1 MRIIRFIHLFV
12 ATWLAAGSSVASDG
26 RPVVAVI
33 DFENRATVRWWGSG
47 VGEELAGMLSNE
59 LAALGSFRLV
69 ERDKL
74 RAVLEEQNL
83 AASGRVAAGTGP
95 GIGRLTGAQYLITG
109 TVTAYDEYSGGTG
122 GGISFK
128 GISLGGKQSRAY
140 IAIDLRVIEANT
152 GEVAYARTVGG
163 TATSGGV
170 AVGISRGGFGGS
182 GPTRSARQPVSD
194 PRRAHGGGGV
204 PRVRDGGEGPLHPG
218 ISGQGTASAGSH
230 PQQAPGSEPAS
241 VLVAAV
247 IVRRRPPIRA
257 AADAGPTARLPGV
270 DAARWPAL
278 GERRGGTALGHVPAA
293 EILRYRLSGSESG
306 GASALL
312 FSFAPEALRGPS
324 VFLGFLYVGRRLDGL
339 RDRADGAWAV
349 GEEDA
354 RRSKAANSCASA
366 SRSPTQASAPGAS
379 INRLRVAR

>member
-83 AASGRVAAGTGP
+83 AASGRVASGTGP

-122 GGISFK
+122 GGISIK

-152 GEVAYARTVGG
+152 GEVAYARTVEG

-170 AVGISRGGFGGS
+170 AVGISRGGFGGTLANEERT
-182 GPTRSARQPVSD
+182 PA
-194 PRRAHGGGGV
+194 
-204 PRVRDGGEGPLHPG
+204 
-218 ISGQGTASAGSH
+218 GQA
-230 PQQAPGSEPAS
+230 
-241 VLVAAV
+241 
-247 IVRRRPPIRA
+247 IRA
-257 AADAGPTARLPGV
+257 ALM
-270 DAARWPAL
+270 
-278 GERRGGTALGHVPAA
+278 EAA
-293 EILRYRLSGSESG
+293 EYLECVMVVKDRCIQEYRAKEQ
-306 GASALL
+306 
-312 FSFAPEALRGPS
+312 
-324 VFLGFLYVGRRLDGL
+324 RR
-339 RDRADGAWAV
+339 RDRT
-349 GEEDA
+349 
-354 RRSKAANSCASA
+354 RSKL
-366 SRSPTQASAPGAS
+366 
-379 INRLRVAR
+379 RL